1 MTMSNLA
8 NIRRKKMLSQN
19 DLVKISGISRS
30 LITKYE
36 SGEKNIKKA
45 AVETVFKIATSLKCN
60 VEDLIEE
67 KESIIKDIKK
77 ND

>member
-36 SGEKNIKKA
+36 SGEKNINKA
-45 AVETVFKIATSLKCN
+45 AVETVFKIATALKCN